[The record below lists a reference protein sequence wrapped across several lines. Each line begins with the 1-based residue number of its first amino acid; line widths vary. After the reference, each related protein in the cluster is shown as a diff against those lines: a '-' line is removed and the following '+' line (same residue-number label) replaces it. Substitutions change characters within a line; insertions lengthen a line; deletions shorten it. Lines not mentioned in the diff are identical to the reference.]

1 MSPTLLVFIIVAV
14 GSSLGKPRQAGN
26 GGEVEAQGDTLTPL
40 GVADAAKAV
49 ESEEVSLLASMTNK
63 WRKLPS
69 EPDSET
75 AKSSKY
81 ESEDEPSETKSSKY
95 ESEDEQE
102 TEYESKS
109 CTIPAYFCNPSA
121 ADMIE
126 KVDQEV
132 ESPKDCLNFCKE
144 KKNCKFYTFF
154 IFRGFA
160 SCYLLKSCHEKKPVC
175 TERETCVSGM
185 MKCTVETPCPKLTFK
200 RGDHSRWRCDGVNPY
215 REDIPSHVSCHT
227 SCPSWTN
234 TVGKKVTVK
243 STCHTDGTWSDPVT
257 YPPGPLGAFPA
268 EVNKPD
274 GQDMHCDSCK
284 PLNMTYNPNE
294 EDGAEFHCDPPIDL
308 NNLPARIDPLAKC
321 DLICDQMLQAEIE
334 CRTDAK
340 WTGHPTRGFWCT
352 KKQPAV
358 EFWEEDFQ
366 KEEER
371 RYEAEEGD
379 NE

>member
-1 MSPTLLVFIIVAV
+1 MSPTLLVFIILAV
-14 GSSLGKPRQAGN
+14 GSSLAASVEKPKQFAA

-69 EPDSET
+69 EPGPET

-81 ESEDEPSETKSSKY
+81 ESEDEPET
-95 ESEDEQE
+95 EDES
-102 TEYESKS
+102 ESKS
-109 CTIPAYFCNPSA
+109 CTIPKYFCNPSA

-132 ESPKDCLNFCKE
+132 ESAKDCLNFCKE
-144 KKNCKFYTFF
+144 KSNCKFFTFF
-154 IFRGFA
+154 LFRGFP
-160 SCYLLKSCHEKKPVC
+160 SCYLLKSCNEKKPVC
-175 TERETCVSGM
+175 TEKDTCVSGM
-185 MKCTVETPCPKLTFK
+185 MTCTVETPCPKLHFK

-227 SCPSWTN
+227 ACPSWTN

-257 YPPGPLGAFPA
+257 FPPGPLGAFPA

-274 GQDMHCDSCK
+274 GPDMHCDSCK
-284 PLNMTYNPNE
+284 PLNITYNPNE

-334 CRTDAK
+334 CKTDAK
-340 WTGHPTRGFWCT
+340 WTGHPNRGFWCT
-352 KKQPAV
+352 KKQPPV
-358 EFWEEDFQ
+358 EFWEGDP
-366 KEEER
+366 EEEEQGSQ
-371 RYEAEEGD
+371 RYEEEEGD
-379 NE
+379 NESESKY